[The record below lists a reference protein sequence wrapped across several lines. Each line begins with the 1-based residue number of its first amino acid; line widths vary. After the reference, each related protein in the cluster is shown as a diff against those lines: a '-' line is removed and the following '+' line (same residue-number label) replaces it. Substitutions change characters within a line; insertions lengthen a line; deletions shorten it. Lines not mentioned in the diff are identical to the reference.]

1 LSDGV
6 DGFRFRFVQG
16 RLQLGEHLLDR
27 ARVERTFAQEEEEF
41 AGGADGFRN
50 DIVARGNLG
59 SVLRVATKNCATS
72 PGSGVP
78 LQKFFM
84 RARHTFLN
92 VIAARAPMQLIA
104 SCHPSSRPR
113 AG

>member
-1 LSDGV
+1 MSCPRACRSEALSDGV

-27 ARVERTFAQEEEEF
+27 ARVERIFAQEEEEEF

-72 PGSGVP
+72 LESGVA
-78 LQKFFM
+78 LQKFLCG
-84 RARHTFLN
+84 RAIR
-92 VIAARAPMQLIA
+92 
-104 SCHPSSRPR
+104 S
-113 AG
+113 